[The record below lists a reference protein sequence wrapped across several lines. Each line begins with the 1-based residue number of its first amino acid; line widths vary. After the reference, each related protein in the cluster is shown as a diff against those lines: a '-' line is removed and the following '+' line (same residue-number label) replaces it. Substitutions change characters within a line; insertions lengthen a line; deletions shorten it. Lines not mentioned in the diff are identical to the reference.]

1 MMEKNVID
9 LFTLQ
14 TEVRQSLESSFPA
27 RVWVRAE
34 VSAVKVRGGGH
45 CYLELS
51 QSDESGLVAKASAI
65 IWASRYRVLG
75 PYFESV
81 AGSPLQPGITVLL
94 RVQVNY
100 SQLYGLSLIVD
111 DIDASC
117 TLGEKEKERLATI
130 ERLKKEGLLDRQ
142 KSLEMTA
149 LPYRLAVVSAP
160 DAAGYR
166 DFERHLKGNAYGFVL
181 ETVLYEAVMQGA
193 SAPESIS
200 DALKAAASAEKPF
213 DAVLVLRGAI
223 DHSARYPQS
232 VNLNKEGYFVCYNNT
247 YFTNTTYHPVPGDKI
262 DPARYMDVAVK
273 TGIANAYTFSINSPT
288 ALLFRLRGEP
298 DVRQVPGSTVDKVT
312 AIPYEDV
319 IDAVEVF
326 SGSSS
331 ANAKR
336 LIPELDA
343 GYVSLQNSFLC
354 HTLMRSRDEAASE
367 AAGYEILSDTN
378 NSSNDFYERE
388 TQSLHD

>member
-1 MMEKNVID
+1 MEKNVID

-213 DAVLVLRGAI
+213 DAVLVLRGGGSNLDLSCFDDYRLASAI
-223 DHSARYPQS
+223 AT
-232 VNLNKEGYFVCYNNT
+232 C
-247 YFTNTTYHPVPGDKI
+247 PVPILAAVGHDQDFHI
-262 DPARYMDVAVK
+262 CDMVAWRYVK
-273 TGIANAYTFSINSPT
+273 TPT
-288 ALLFRLRGEP
+288 ALADTFIEIYADEDQYISSFAGRLKTAFLNKISLMGSRVDVLESRIAGADPRRILSRGYAL
-298 DVRQVPGSTVDKVT
+298 VVDDGGVVMK
-312 AIPYEDV
+312 
-319 IDAVEVF
+319 
-326 SGSSS
+326 
-331 ANAKR
+331 N
-336 LIPELDA
+336 
-343 GYVSLQNSFLC
+343 
-354 HTLMRSRDEAASE
+354 
-367 AAGYEILSDTN
+367 AAGHSAGDNVKVMFADGTLDCRVTGIQLKQED
-378 NSSNDFYERE
+378 NDGRV
-388 TQSLHD
+388 

>member
-65 IWASRYRVLG
+65 IWASRFRVLG

-117 TLGEKEKERLATI
+117 TLGEQEKERLATI

-213 DAVLVLRGAI
+213 DAVLVLRGGGSNLDLSCFDDYRLASAI
-223 DHSARYPQS
+223 AT
-232 VNLNKEGYFVCYNNT
+232 C
-247 YFTNTTYHPVPGDKI
+247 PVPILTAVGHDQDFHI
-262 DPARYMDVAVK
+262 CDMVAWRYVK
-273 TGIANAYTFSINSPT
+273 TPT
-288 ALLFRLRGEP
+288 ALADTFIEIYADEDQYISSFAGRLKTAFLNKISLMGSRVDVLESRIAGADPRRILSRGYAL
-298 DVRQVPGSTVDKVT
+298 VVDDGGVVMK
-312 AIPYEDV
+312 
-319 IDAVEVF
+319 
-326 SGSSS
+326 
-331 ANAKR
+331 N
-336 LIPELDA
+336 
-343 GYVSLQNSFLC
+343 
-354 HTLMRSRDEAASE
+354 
-367 AAGYEILSDTN
+367 AAGHSAGDNVKVMFADGTLDCRVTGIQLKQED
-378 NSSNDFYERE
+378 NDGRV
-388 TQSLHD
+388 

>member
-1 MMEKNVID
+1 MEKNVID

-27 RVWVRAE
+27 RVWVRVE

-65 IWASRYRVLG
+65 IWASRFRVLG

-213 DAVLVLRGAI
+213 DAVLVLRGGGSNLDLSCFDDYRLASAI
-223 DHSARYPQS
+223 AT
-232 VNLNKEGYFVCYNNT
+232 C
-247 YFTNTTYHPVPGDKI
+247 PVPILTAVGHDQDFHI
-262 DPARYMDVAVK
+262 CDMVAWRYVK
-273 TGIANAYTFSINSPT
+273 TPT
-288 ALLFRLRGEP
+288 ALADTFIEIYADEDQYISSFAGRLKTAFLNKISLMGSRVDVLESRIAGADPRRILSRGYAL
-298 DVRQVPGSTVDKVT
+298 VVDDGGVVMK
-312 AIPYEDV
+312 
-319 IDAVEVF
+319 
-326 SGSSS
+326 
-331 ANAKR
+331 N
-336 LIPELDA
+336 
-343 GYVSLQNSFLC
+343 
-354 HTLMRSRDEAASE
+354 
-367 AAGYEILSDTN
+367 AAGHSAGDNVKVMFADGTLDCRVTGIQLKQED
-378 NSSNDFYERE
+378 NDGRV
-388 TQSLHD
+388 

>member
-1 MMEKNVID
+1 MEKNVID

-100 SQLYGLSLIVD
+100 SQLYGFSLIVD

-213 DAVLVLRGAI
+213 DAVLVLRGGGSNLDLSCFDDYSLASAI
-223 DHSARYPQS
+223 ATCLVPILTAVGHDQDFHICDMVAWRY
-232 VNLNKEGYFVCYNNT
+232 
-247 YFTNTTYHPVPGDKI
+247 
-262 DPARYMDVAVK
+262 VK
-273 TGIANAYTFSINSPT
+273 TPT
-288 ALLFRLRGEP
+288 ALADTFIEIYADEDQYISSFAGRLKTAFLNKISLMGSRVDVLESRIAGADPRRILSRGYAL
-298 DVRQVPGSTVDKVT
+298 VVDDGGVVMK
-312 AIPYEDV
+312 
-319 IDAVEVF
+319 
-326 SGSSS
+326 
-331 ANAKR
+331 N
-336 LIPELDA
+336 
-343 GYVSLQNSFLC
+343 
-354 HTLMRSRDEAASE
+354 
-367 AAGYEILSDTN
+367 AAGHSAGDNVKVMFADGTLDCRVTGIQLKQED
-378 NSSNDFYERE
+378 NDGRV
-388 TQSLHD
+388 

>member
-1 MMEKNVID
+1 MEKNVID

-65 IWASRYRVLG
+65 IWASRFRVLG

-81 AGSPLQPGITVLL
+81 AGSQLQPGITVLL

-213 DAVLVLRGAI
+213 DAVLVLRGGGSNLDLSCFDDYSLASAI
-223 DHSARYPQS
+223 AT
-232 VNLNKEGYFVCYNNT
+232 C
-247 YFTNTTYHPVPGDKI
+247 PVPILTAVGHDQDFHI
-262 DPARYMDVAVK
+262 CDMVAWRYVK
-273 TGIANAYTFSINSPT
+273 TPT
-288 ALLFRLRGEP
+288 ALADTFIEIYADEDQYISSFAGRLKTAFLNKISLMGSRVDVLESRIAGADPRRILSRGYAL
-298 DVRQVPGSTVDKVT
+298 VVDDGGVVMK
-312 AIPYEDV
+312 
-319 IDAVEVF
+319 
-326 SGSSS
+326 
-331 ANAKR
+331 N
-336 LIPELDA
+336 
-343 GYVSLQNSFLC
+343 
-354 HTLMRSRDEAASE
+354 
-367 AAGYEILSDTN
+367 AAGHSAGDNVKVMFADGTLDCRVTGIQLKQED
-378 NSSNDFYERE
+378 NDGRV
-388 TQSLHD
+388 

>member
-1 MMEKNVID
+1 MEKNVID

-94 RVQVNY
+94 RAQVNY

-213 DAVLVLRGAI
+213 DAVLVLRGGGSNLDLSCFDDYRLASAI
-223 DHSARYPQS
+223 AT
-232 VNLNKEGYFVCYNNT
+232 C
-247 YFTNTTYHPVPGDKI
+247 PVPILTAVGHDQDFHI
-262 DPARYMDVAVK
+262 CDMVAWRYVK
-273 TGIANAYTFSINSPT
+273 TPT
-288 ALLFRLRGEP
+288 ALADTFIEIYADEDQYISSFAGRLKTAFLNKISLMGSRVDVLESRIAGADPRRILSRGYAL
-298 DVRQVPGSTVDKVT
+298 VVDDGGVVMK
-312 AIPYEDV
+312 
-319 IDAVEVF
+319 
-326 SGSSS
+326 
-331 ANAKR
+331 N
-336 LIPELDA
+336 
-343 GYVSLQNSFLC
+343 
-354 HTLMRSRDEAASE
+354 
-367 AAGYEILSDTN
+367 AAGHSAGDNVKVMFADGTLDCRVTGIQLKQED
-378 NSSNDFYERE
+378 NDGRV
-388 TQSLHD
+388 

>member
-1 MMEKNVID
+1 MEKNVID

-51 QSDESGLVAKASAI
+51 QSNESGLVAKASAI
-65 IWASRYRVLG
+65 IWASRFRVLG

-193 SAPESIS
+193 SAPDSIS
-200 DALKAAASAEKPF
+200 EAVMEAGSSEPAY
-213 DAVLVLRGAI
+213 DAVLVLRGGGSNLDLACFDDYRVASAI
-223 DHSARYPQS
+223 AS
-232 VNLNKEGYFVCYNNT
+232 C
-247 YFTNTTYHPVPGDKI
+247 PVPVLTAVGHDQDFHI
-262 DPARYMDVAVK
+262 CDMVAWRYVK
-273 TGIANAYTFSINSPT
+273 TPT
-288 ALLFRLRGEP
+288 ALADTFIEIYADEDQYISSFAGRLKTAFLNKISLMGSRVDVLESRIAGADPRRILSRGYAL
-298 DVRQVPGSTVDKVT
+298 VVDDGGVVMK
-312 AIPYEDV
+312 
-319 IDAVEVF
+319 
-326 SGSSS
+326 
-331 ANAKR
+331 N
-336 LIPELDA
+336 
-343 GYVSLQNSFLC
+343 
-354 HTLMRSRDEAASE
+354 
-367 AAGYEILSDTN
+367 AAGHSAGDNVKVMFADGTLDCRVTGIQLKQEE
-378 NSSNDFYERE
+378 NDGRV
-388 TQSLHD
+388 

>member
-65 IWASRYRVLG
+65 IWASRFRVLG

-213 DAVLVLRGAI
+213 DAVLVLRGGGSNLDLSCFDDYRLASAI
-223 DHSARYPQS
+223 AT
-232 VNLNKEGYFVCYNNT
+232 C
-247 YFTNTTYHPVPGDKI
+247 PVPILTAVGHDQDFHI
-262 DPARYMDVAVK
+262 CDMVAWRYVK
-273 TGIANAYTFSINSPT
+273 TPT
-288 ALLFRLRGEP
+288 ALADTFIEIYADEDQYISSFAGRLKTAFLNKISLM
-298 DVRQVPGSTVDKVT
+298 GSR
-312 AIPYEDV
+312 
-319 IDAVEVF
+319 VEVLE
-326 SGSSS
+326 S
-331 ANAKR
+331 R
-336 LIPELDA
+336 IA
-343 GYVSLQNSFLC
+343 GADPRRIL
-354 HTLMRSRDEAASE
+354 SRGYALVVDDGGVVMKN
-367 AAGYEILSDTN
+367 AAGHSAGDNVKVMFADGTLDCRVTGIQLKQEE
-378 NSSNDFYERE
+378 NDGRV
-388 TQSLHD
+388 

>member
-1 MMEKNVID
+1 MEKNVID

-65 IWASRYRVLG
+65 IWASRFRVLG

-81 AGSPLQPGITVLL
+81 AGSPLQQGITVLL

-213 DAVLVLRGAI
+213 DAVLVLRGGGSNLDLSCFDDYRLASAI
-223 DHSARYPQS
+223 AT
-232 VNLNKEGYFVCYNNT
+232 C
-247 YFTNTTYHPVPGDKI
+247 PVPILTAVGHDQDFHI
-262 DPARYMDVAVK
+262 CDMVAWRYVK
-273 TGIANAYTFSINSPT
+273 TPT
-288 ALLFRLRGEP
+288 ALADTFIEIYADEDQYISSFAGRLKTAFLNKISLMGSRVDVLESRIAGADPRRILSRGYAL
-298 DVRQVPGSTVDKVT
+298 VVDDGGVVMK
-312 AIPYEDV
+312 
-319 IDAVEVF
+319 
-326 SGSSS
+326 
-331 ANAKR
+331 N
-336 LIPELDA
+336 
-343 GYVSLQNSFLC
+343 
-354 HTLMRSRDEAASE
+354 
-367 AAGYEILSDTN
+367 AAGHSAGDNVKVMFADGTLDCRVTGIQLKQEE
-378 NSSNDFYERE
+378 NDGRV
-388 TQSLHD
+388 

>member
-1 MMEKNVID
+1 MEKNVID

-94 RVQVNY
+94 RVLVNY
-100 SQLYGLSLIVD
+100 SQLYGFSLIVD

-213 DAVLVLRGAI
+213 DAVLVLRGGGSNLDLSCFDDYSLASAI
-223 DHSARYPQS
+223 AT
-232 VNLNKEGYFVCYNNT
+232 C
-247 YFTNTTYHPVPGDKI
+247 PVPILTAVGHDQDFHI
-262 DPARYMDVAVK
+262 CDMVAWRYVK
-273 TGIANAYTFSINSPT
+273 TPT
-288 ALLFRLRGEP
+288 ALADTFIEIYADEDQYISSFAGRLKTAFLNKISLMGSRVDVLESRIAGADPRRILSRGYAL
-298 DVRQVPGSTVDKVT
+298 VVDDGGVVMK
-312 AIPYEDV
+312 
-319 IDAVEVF
+319 
-326 SGSSS
+326 
-331 ANAKR
+331 N
-336 LIPELDA
+336 
-343 GYVSLQNSFLC
+343 
-354 HTLMRSRDEAASE
+354 
-367 AAGYEILSDTN
+367 AAGHSAGDNVKVMFADGTLDCRVTGIQLKQEE
-378 NSSNDFYERE
+378 NDGRV
-388 TQSLHD
+388 

>member
-65 IWASRYRVLG
+65 IWASRFRVLG

-213 DAVLVLRGAI
+213 DAVLVLRGGGSNLDLSCFDDYRLASAI
-223 DHSARYPQS
+223 AT
-232 VNLNKEGYFVCYNNT
+232 C
-247 YFTNTTYHPVPGDKI
+247 PVPILTAVGHDQDFHI
-262 DPARYMDVAVK
+262 CDMVAWRYVK
-273 TGIANAYTFSINSPT
+273 TPT
-288 ALLFRLRGEP
+288 ALADTFIEIYADEDQYISSFAGRLKTAFLNKISLM
-298 DVRQVPGSTVDKVT
+298 GSR
-312 AIPYEDV
+312 
-319 IDAVEVF
+319 VEVLE
-326 SGSSS
+326 S
-331 ANAKR
+331 R
-336 LIPELDA
+336 IA
-343 GYVSLQNSFLC
+343 GADPRRIL
-354 HTLMRSRDEAASE
+354 SRGYALVVDDGGVVMKN
-367 AAGYEILSDTN
+367 AAGHSAGDNVKVMFADGTLDCRVTGIQLKQEH
-378 NSSNDFYERE
+378 NDGRV
-388 TQSLHD
+388 

>member
-100 SQLYGLSLIVD
+100 SQLYGFSLIVD

-213 DAVLVLRGAI
+213 DAVLVLRGGGSNLDLSCFDDYRLASAI
-223 DHSARYPQS
+223 AT
-232 VNLNKEGYFVCYNNT
+232 C
-247 YFTNTTYHPVPGDKI
+247 PVPILTAVGHDQDFHI
-262 DPARYMDVAVK
+262 CDMVAWRYVK
-273 TGIANAYTFSINSPT
+273 TPT
-288 ALLFRLRGEP
+288 ALADTFIEIYADEDQYISSFAGRLKTAFLNKISLMGSRVDVLESRIAGADPRRILSRGYAL
-298 DVRQVPGSTVDKVT
+298 VVDDGGVVMK
-312 AIPYEDV
+312 
-319 IDAVEVF
+319 
-326 SGSSS
+326 
-331 ANAKR
+331 N
-336 LIPELDA
+336 
-343 GYVSLQNSFLC
+343 
-354 HTLMRSRDEAASE
+354 
-367 AAGYEILSDTN
+367 AAGHSAGDNVKVMFADGTLDCRVTGIQLKQED
-378 NSSNDFYERE
+378 NDGRV
-388 TQSLHD
+388 

>member
-65 IWASRYRVLG
+65 IWASRFRVLG

-81 AGSPLQPGITVLL
+81 AGSQLQPGITVLL

-213 DAVLVLRGAI
+213 DAVLVLRGGGSNLDLSCFDDYSLASAI
-223 DHSARYPQS
+223 AT
-232 VNLNKEGYFVCYNNT
+232 C
-247 YFTNTTYHPVPGDKI
+247 PVPILTAVGHDQDFHI
-262 DPARYMDVAVK
+262 CDMVAWRYVK
-273 TGIANAYTFSINSPT
+273 TPT
-288 ALLFRLRGEP
+288 ALADTFIEIYADEDQYISSFAGRLKTAFLNKISLMGSRVDVLESRIAGADPRRILSRGYAL
-298 DVRQVPGSTVDKVT
+298 VVDDGGVVMK
-312 AIPYEDV
+312 
-319 IDAVEVF
+319 
-326 SGSSS
+326 
-331 ANAKR
+331 N
-336 LIPELDA
+336 
-343 GYVSLQNSFLC
+343 
-354 HTLMRSRDEAASE
+354 
-367 AAGYEILSDTN
+367 AAGHSAGDNVKVMFADGTLDCRVTGIQLKQED
-378 NSSNDFYERE
+378 NDGRV
-388 TQSLHD
+388 

>member
-1 MMEKNVID
+1 MEKNVID

-81 AGSPLQPGITVLL
+81 AGSQLQPGITVLL

-130 ERLKKEGLLDRQ
+130 ERLKKEGLLNRQ

-213 DAVLVLRGAI
+213 DAVLVLRGGGSNLDLSCFDDYSLASAI
-223 DHSARYPQS
+223 AT
-232 VNLNKEGYFVCYNNT
+232 C
-247 YFTNTTYHPVPGDKI
+247 PVPILTAVGHDQDFHI
-262 DPARYMDVAVK
+262 CDMVAWRYVK
-273 TGIANAYTFSINSPT
+273 TPT
-288 ALLFRLRGEP
+288 ALADTFIEIYADEDQYISSFAGRLKTAFLNKISLMGSRVDVLESRIAGADPRRILSRGYAL
-298 DVRQVPGSTVDKVT
+298 VVDDGGVVMK
-312 AIPYEDV
+312 
-319 IDAVEVF
+319 
-326 SGSSS
+326 
-331 ANAKR
+331 N
-336 LIPELDA
+336 
-343 GYVSLQNSFLC
+343 
-354 HTLMRSRDEAASE
+354 
-367 AAGYEILSDTN
+367 AAGHSAGDNVKVMFADGTLDCRVTGIQLKQEE
-378 NSSNDFYERE
+378 NDGRV
-388 TQSLHD
+388 

>member
-65 IWASRYRVLG
+65 IWASSYRVLG

-81 AGSPLQPGITVLL
+81 AGSPLQPGMTVRL
-94 RVQVNY
+94 RVQV
-100 SQLYGLSLIVD
+100 SYGRRYGFLLVVD
-111 DIDASC
+111 DIDAVCS
-117 TLGEKEKERLATI
+117 LGEKEKERLATI
-130 ERLKKEGLLDRQ
+130 ERLKKEGLMDRQ
-142 KSLEMTA
+142 KTLELPA

-213 DAVLVLRGAI
+213 DAVLVLRGGGSNLDLSCFDDYRLASAI
-223 DHSARYPQS
+223 AT
-232 VNLNKEGYFVCYNNT
+232 C
-247 YFTNTTYHPVPGDKI
+247 PVPILTAVGHDQDFHI
-262 DPARYMDVAVK
+262 CDMVAWRYVK
-273 TGIANAYTFSINSPT
+273 TPT
-288 ALLFRLRGEP
+288 ALADTFIEIYADEDQYISSFAGRLKTAFLNKISLMGSRVDVLESRIAGADPRRILSRGYAL
-298 DVRQVPGSTVDKVT
+298 VVDDGGVVMK
-312 AIPYEDV
+312 
-319 IDAVEVF
+319 
-326 SGSSS
+326 
-331 ANAKR
+331 N
-336 LIPELDA
+336 
-343 GYVSLQNSFLC
+343 
-354 HTLMRSRDEAASE
+354 
-367 AAGYEILSDTN
+367 AAGHSAGDNVKVMFADGTLDCRVTGIQLKQEE
-378 NSSNDFYERE
+378 NDGRV
-388 TQSLHD
+388 

>member
-1 MMEKNVID
+1 MEKNVID

-27 RVWVRAE
+27 SVWVRAE

-65 IWASRYRVLG
+65 IWASRFRVLG

-213 DAVLVLRGAI
+213 DAVLVLRGGGSNLDLSCFDDYRLASAI
-223 DHSARYPQS
+223 AT
-232 VNLNKEGYFVCYNNT
+232 C
-247 YFTNTTYHPVPGDKI
+247 PVPILTAVGHDQDFHI
-262 DPARYMDVAVK
+262 CDMVAWRYVK
-273 TGIANAYTFSINSPT
+273 TPT
-288 ALLFRLRGEP
+288 ALADTFIEIYADEDQYISSFAGRLKTAFLNKISLMGSRVDVLESRIAGADPRRILSRGYAL
-298 DVRQVPGSTVDKVT
+298 VVDDGGVVMK
-312 AIPYEDV
+312 
-319 IDAVEVF
+319 
-326 SGSSS
+326 
-331 ANAKR
+331 N
-336 LIPELDA
+336 
-343 GYVSLQNSFLC
+343 
-354 HTLMRSRDEAASE
+354 
-367 AAGYEILSDTN
+367 AAGHSAGDNVKVMFADGTLDCRVTGIQLKQED
-378 NSSNDFYERE
+378 NDGRV
-388 TQSLHD
+388 

>member
-51 QSDESGLVAKASAI
+51 QSNESGLVAKASAI
-65 IWASRYRVLG
+65 IWASRFRVLG

-213 DAVLVLRGAI
+213 DAVLVLRGGGSNLDLSCFDDYSLCDMVAW
-223 DHSARYPQS
+223 RY
-232 VNLNKEGYFVCYNNT
+232 
-247 YFTNTTYHPVPGDKI
+247 
-262 DPARYMDVAVK
+262 VK
-273 TGIANAYTFSINSPT
+273 TPT
-288 ALLFRLRGEP
+288 ALADTFIEIYADEDQYISSFAGRLKTAFLNKISLMGSRVDVLESRIAGADPRRILSRGYAL
-298 DVRQVPGSTVDKVT
+298 VVDDGGVVMK
-312 AIPYEDV
+312 
-319 IDAVEVF
+319 
-326 SGSSS
+326 
-331 ANAKR
+331 N
-336 LIPELDA
+336 
-343 GYVSLQNSFLC
+343 
-354 HTLMRSRDEAASE
+354 
-367 AAGYEILSDTN
+367 AAGHSAGDNVKVMFADGTLDCRVTGIQLKQED
-378 NSSNDFYERE
+378 NDGRV
-388 TQSLHD
+388 

>member
-1 MMEKNVID
+1 MEKNVID

-81 AGSPLQPGITVLL
+81 AGSPLQQGITVLL

-100 SQLYGLSLIVD
+100 SQLYGFSLIVD

-213 DAVLVLRGAI
+213 DAVLVLRGGGSNLDLSCFDDYRLASAI
-223 DHSARYPQS
+223 AT
-232 VNLNKEGYFVCYNNT
+232 C
-247 YFTNTTYHPVPGDKI
+247 PVPILTAVGHDQDFHI
-262 DPARYMDVAVK
+262 CDMVAWRYVK
-273 TGIANAYTFSINSPT
+273 TPT
-288 ALLFRLRGEP
+288 ALADTFIEIYADEDQYISSFAGRLKTAFLNKISLMGSRVDVLESRIAGADPRRILSRGYAL
-298 DVRQVPGSTVDKVT
+298 VVDDGGVVMK
-312 AIPYEDV
+312 
-319 IDAVEVF
+319 
-326 SGSSS
+326 
-331 ANAKR
+331 N
-336 LIPELDA
+336 
-343 GYVSLQNSFLC
+343 
-354 HTLMRSRDEAASE
+354 
-367 AAGYEILSDTN
+367 AAGHSAGDNVKVMFADGTLDCRVTGIQLKQEE
-378 NSSNDFYERE
+378 NDGRV
-388 TQSLHD
+388 

>member
-1 MMEKNVID
+1 MEKNVID

-213 DAVLVLRGAI
+213 DAVLVLRGGGSNLDLSCFDDYRLASAI
-223 DHSARYPQS
+223 AT
-232 VNLNKEGYFVCYNNT
+232 C
-247 YFTNTTYHPVPGDKI
+247 PVPILTAVGHDQDFHI
-262 DPARYMDVAVK
+262 CDMVAWRYVK
-273 TGIANAYTFSINSPT
+273 TPT
-288 ALLFRLRGEP
+288 ALADTFIEIYADEDQYISSFAGRLKTAFLNKISLM
-298 DVRQVPGSTVDKVT
+298 GSR
-312 AIPYEDV
+312 
-319 IDAVEVF
+319 VEVLE
-326 SGSSS
+326 S
-331 ANAKR
+331 R
-336 LIPELDA
+336 IA
-343 GYVSLQNSFLC
+343 GADPRRIL
-354 HTLMRSRDEAASE
+354 SRGYALVVDDGGVVMKN
-367 AAGYEILSDTN
+367 AAGHSAGDNVKVMFADGTLDCRVTGIQLKQED
-378 NSSNDFYERE
+378 NDGRV
-388 TQSLHD
+388 

>member
-1 MMEKNVID
+1 MEKNVID

-142 KSLEMTA
+142 KFLEMTA

-213 DAVLVLRGAI
+213 DAVLVLRGGGSNLDLSCFDDYRLASAI
-223 DHSARYPQS
+223 AT
-232 VNLNKEGYFVCYNNT
+232 C
-247 YFTNTTYHPVPGDKI
+247 PVPILTAVGHDQDFHI
-262 DPARYMDVAVK
+262 CDMVAWRYVK
-273 TGIANAYTFSINSPT
+273 TPT
-288 ALLFRLRGEP
+288 ALADTFIEIYADEDQYISSFAGRLKTAFLNKISLMGSRMDVLESRIAGADPRRILSRGYAL
-298 DVRQVPGSTVDKVT
+298 VVDDGGVVMK
-312 AIPYEDV
+312 
-319 IDAVEVF
+319 
-326 SGSSS
+326 
-331 ANAKR
+331 N
-336 LIPELDA
+336 
-343 GYVSLQNSFLC
+343 
-354 HTLMRSRDEAASE
+354 
-367 AAGYEILSDTN
+367 AAGHSAGDNVKVMFADGTLDCRVTGIQLKQED
-378 NSSNDFYERE
+378 NDGRV
-388 TQSLHD
+388 

>member
-1 MMEKNVID
+1 MEKNVID

-65 IWASRYRVLG
+65 IWASRFRVLG

-193 SAPESIS
+193 SAPDSIS
-200 DALKAAASAEKPF
+200 EAVMEAGSSEPAY
-213 DAVLVLRGAI
+213 DAVLVLRGGGSNLDLACFDDYRVASAI
-223 DHSARYPQS
+223 AS
-232 VNLNKEGYFVCYNNT
+232 C
-247 YFTNTTYHPVPGDKI
+247 PVPVLTAVGHDQDFHI
-262 DPARYMDVAVK
+262 CDMVAWRYVK
-273 TGIANAYTFSINSPT
+273 TPT
-288 ALLFRLRGEP
+288 ALADTFIEIYADEDQYISSFAGRLKTAFLNKISLMGSRVDVLESRIAGADPRRILSRGYAL
-298 DVRQVPGSTVDKVT
+298 VVDDGGVVMK
-312 AIPYEDV
+312 
-319 IDAVEVF
+319 
-326 SGSSS
+326 
-331 ANAKR
+331 N
-336 LIPELDA
+336 
-343 GYVSLQNSFLC
+343 
-354 HTLMRSRDEAASE
+354 
-367 AAGYEILSDTN
+367 AAGHSAGDNVKVMFADGTLDCRVTGIQLKQED
-378 NSSNDFYERE
+378 NDGRV
-388 TQSLHD
+388 

>member
-1 MMEKNVID
+1 MEKNVID

-65 IWASRYRVLG
+65 IWASRFRVLG

-213 DAVLVLRGAI
+213 DAVLVLRGGGSNLDLSCFDDYRLASAI
-223 DHSARYPQS
+223 AT
-232 VNLNKEGYFVCYNNT
+232 C
-247 YFTNTTYHPVPGDKI
+247 PVPILTAVGHDQDFHI
-262 DPARYMDVAVK
+262 CDMVAWRYVK
-273 TGIANAYTFSINSPT
+273 TPT
-288 ALLFRLRGEP
+288 ALADTFIEIYADEDQYISSFAGRLKTAFLNKISLMGSRVDVLESRIAGADPRRILSRGYAL
-298 DVRQVPGSTVDKVT
+298 VVDDGGVVMK
-312 AIPYEDV
+312 
-319 IDAVEVF
+319 
-326 SGSSS
+326 
-331 ANAKR
+331 N
-336 LIPELDA
+336 
-343 GYVSLQNSFLC
+343 
-354 HTLMRSRDEAASE
+354 
-367 AAGYEILSDTN
+367 AAGHSAGDNVKVMFADGTLDCRVTGIQLKQEE
-378 NSSNDFYERE
+378 NDGRV
-388 TQSLHD
+388 

>member
-81 AGSPLQPGITVLL
+81 AGSPLQQGITVLL

-100 SQLYGLSLIVD
+100 SQLYGFSLIVD

-213 DAVLVLRGAI
+213 DAVLVLRGGGSNLDLSCFDDYRLASAI
-223 DHSARYPQS
+223 AT
-232 VNLNKEGYFVCYNNT
+232 C
-247 YFTNTTYHPVPGDKI
+247 PVPILTAVGHDQDFHI
-262 DPARYMDVAVK
+262 CDMVAWRYVK
-273 TGIANAYTFSINSPT
+273 TPT
-288 ALLFRLRGEP
+288 ALADTFIEIYADEDQYISSFAGRLKTAFLNKISLMGSRVDVLESRIAGADPRRILSRGYAL
-298 DVRQVPGSTVDKVT
+298 VVDDGGVVMK
-312 AIPYEDV
+312 
-319 IDAVEVF
+319 
-326 SGSSS
+326 
-331 ANAKR
+331 N
-336 LIPELDA
+336 
-343 GYVSLQNSFLC
+343 
-354 HTLMRSRDEAASE
+354 
-367 AAGYEILSDTN
+367 AAGHSAGDNVKVMFADGTLDCRVTGIQLKQED
-378 NSSNDFYERE
+378 NDGRV
-388 TQSLHD
+388 

>member
-1 MMEKNVID
+1 MEKNVID

-81 AGSPLQPGITVLL
+81 AGSQLQPGITVLL

-213 DAVLVLRGAI
+213 DAVLVLRGGGSNLDLSCFDDYRLASAI
-223 DHSARYPQS
+223 AT
-232 VNLNKEGYFVCYNNT
+232 C
-247 YFTNTTYHPVPGDKI
+247 PVPILTAVGHDQDFHI
-262 DPARYMDVAVK
+262 CDMVAWRYVK
-273 TGIANAYTFSINSPT
+273 TPT
-288 ALLFRLRGEP
+288 ALADTFIEIYADEDQYISSFAGRLKTAFLNKISLMGSRVDVLESRIAGADPRRILSRGYAL
-298 DVRQVPGSTVDKVT
+298 VVDDGGVVMK
-312 AIPYEDV
+312 
-319 IDAVEVF
+319 
-326 SGSSS
+326 
-331 ANAKR
+331 N
-336 LIPELDA
+336 
-343 GYVSLQNSFLC
+343 
-354 HTLMRSRDEAASE
+354 
-367 AAGYEILSDTN
+367 AAGHSAGDNVKVMFADGTLDCRVTGIQLKQEE
-378 NSSNDFYERE
+378 NDGRV
-388 TQSLHD
+388 